1 MGTLNGKTAAALGF
15 AAAALAG
22 AALWNRKRTRE
33 AEAAHPPKGK
43 FVEVD
48 GVRLHYAE
56 RGDGRPVVML
66 HGLGALHQDFEASGL
81 IDRASRHYRVLAFD
95 RPGYGYSERPRW
107 TIWTPRAQAA
117 LIRDAL
123 AKLKIER
130 PILVGH
136 SWGAL
141 PALAYALDWPDEVAG
156 LVLLAGY
163 YFPTT
168 RPDAPMLA
176 GPATP
181 LLGDIVAHSLSPL
194 IGRLT
199 RPAVIRTIFAPDPV
213 PERFL
218 ALFPIEL
225 TLRPRHMQAAAGDA
239 GLLIPGALAL
249 AGRYRELKM
258 PVAIVS
264 GTGDRVVSHKAH
276 AERLHATVA
285 GSTLRAVPD
294 GGHMIHHVAPA
305 TAMEAID
312 EVAALSART
321 APAVGRMEEA
331 AIH

>member
-1 MGTLNGKTAAALGF
+1 MAGLNGKTAATLGL

-33 AEAAHPPKGK
+33 AEAAHPPRGK

-48 GVRLHYAE
+48 GIRLHYIE

-66 HGLGALHQDFEASGL
+66 HGLGALHQDFVASGL
-81 IDRASRHYRVLAFD
+81 VELASKEYRVLAFD

-107 TIWTPRAQAA
+107 TLWTPRAQAA
-117 LIRDAL
+117 LICDAL
-123 AKLKIER
+123 AKLGIER

-141 PALAYALDWPDEVAG
+141 PALAFALDWPDEVAG

-168 RPDAPMLA
+168 RPDAPLLA

-181 LLGDIVAHSLSPL
+181 FLGDIVAHSLSPL
-194 IGRLT
+194 LGRLS
-199 RPAVIRTIFAPDPV
+199 RPAVIRTIFAPNPV
-213 PERFL
+213 PERFR

-249 AGRYRELKM
+249 AARYPELKM

-264 GTGDRVVSHKAH
+264 GTADRVVSHKAH
-276 AERLHATVA
+276 AERLHAAVP
-285 GSTLRAVPD
+285 GSSLRAVPD
-294 GGHMIHHVAPA
+294 SGHMIHHVAPD
-305 TAMEAID
+305 TVMEAIN
-312 EVAALSART
+312 EVATLSARGA
-321 APAVGRMEEA
+321 APVKEAV
-331 AIH
+331 H